1 MGKKVKKEVE
11 PPPKDVFDPLSVESK
26 KAATVVLMLSSPE
39 EEVLYK
45 GCEALYKFAL
55 KGEEN
60 KLTLLELGALEPLFK
75 LVTHEDP
82 TVRRNAT
89 MVVGIMASH
98 NDVKKS
104 LRQLDV
110 TSAFIA
116 RLAPEGNL
124 QHLFEDVVIH
134 EFASLCLVH
143 MSVDYNSKVQIFE
156 QGGLEPLIRLLGS
169 PDPDVKK
176 NCVECIYNLVQDF
189 QSRAAVREL
198 NVIPPLLE
206 LLKSDYPVIQLL
218 ALKTLGA
225 ITIDRETRVM
235 LRENQGL
242 DHLFKILE
250 TKEFNDLHVEALGVV
265 ANCLEDVDT
274 MQLIQETGGLRKLL
288 AFTEV
293 STLTEF
299 QKNAAKAIAKAAA
312 DPENR
317 KILNEQEV
325 EKCLITLLGTDN
337 EGTKIAASQAIS
349 AMCENLASKQTTG
362 ALGIPQ
368 LVQLLSSENEEVKEA
383 AATALVNLTTAHP
396 ANVSA
401 VAEAEAIEPLI
412 SVLSCKR
419 DGAVASAASVLTNL
433 AMQEPLRLTIQSHGF
448 MTAIV
453 EPLNSTNSIVQS
465 RAALAV
471 AAMGC
476 DTEARTELRNSGGL
490 EPLVKLLHSKNDE
503 VRRNACWAVMVCAS
517 DELTAA
523 EMTRLGA
530 LDILDEINLSI
541 GRKNNFSEAALEK
554 ILDHNLPQKYSQ
566 MGFLASTN
574 IILDGFYD
582 YGQVKPGEKLLSLEE
597 LCAQELNDHRAII
610 LINAKLSELEHPAIS
625 ITIEEKPQ
633 EIIASRIGVS
643 ASSVRK
649 SSRNNSLD
657 EKPDSPGRSSSISK
671 GSSREKGSRK
681 GKGKKEEE
689 KPKDEELEAVIP
701 KVVETPGKALWIPPF
716 DPILYDYITE
726 ISRTILPLPTSK
738 EQVVALAQFVAER
751 LGGPIERDNLHEFS
765 WELHISEIEY
775 ELKCNVVPIGKI
787 EKGTFYH
794 RALLFKVLADRIA
807 INCSLYRGEY
817 NRGWNEVKLVDDS
830 PLGIPGLLLPPQVFI
845 VDLMYQP
852 GCLMKEESPEADR
865 YRRI

>member
-75 LVTHEDP
+75 LVIHEDP

-116 RLAPEGNL
+116 RLAPE
-124 QHLFEDVVIH
+124 EDVVIH

-143 MSVDYNSKVQIFE
+143 MSIDYNSKVQIFE

-189 QSRAAVREL
+189 QSRAAIREL
-198 NVIPPLLE
+198 NVMPPLLE

-225 ITIDRETRVM
+225 ITIDKETRMM

-476 DTEARTELRNSGGL
+476 DTDGRTELRNSGGF

-503 VRRNACWAVMVCAS
+503 VRRNACWAVMVCAN

-597 LCAQELNDHRAII
+597 LCGQELNDHRAII
-610 LINAKLSELEHPAIS
+610 LINAKLSELEHQAIS
-625 ITIEEKPQ
+625 ISIEEKPQ
-633 EIIASRIGVS
+633 ENPASRIGAS
-643 ASSVRK
+643 ATSVRK
-649 SSRNNSLD
+649 TSRN
-657 EKPDSPGRSSSISK
+657 K
-671 GSSREKGSRK
+671 K

-689 KPKDEELEAVIP
+689 KPKDEELEASIP

-716 DPILYDYITE
+716 DPILFDYITE

-738 EQVVALAQFVAER
+738 EQVVALAQFVADR
-751 LGGPIERDNLHEFS
+751 LGGPIERNNLHEFS

-817 NRGWNEVKLVDDS
+817 NRAWNEVKLVDDS
-830 PLGIPGLLLPPQVFI
+830 PLGIPGLLLPPQVYI

-852 GCLMKEESPEADR
+852 GCLMKEESPEADC

>member
-1 MGKKVKKEVE
+1 AWRIRERKME
-11 PPPKDVFDPLSVESK
+11 PSLIESK

-45 GCEALYKFAL
+45 ACEALYKFAL

-89 MVVGIMASH
+89 MVIGIMASH
-98 NDVKKS
+98 IDVKKS

-116 RLAPEGNL
+116 RLAPE
-124 QHLFEDVVIH
+124 EDVVIH

-189 QSRAAVREL
+189 QSRAAIREL

-218 ALKTLGA
+218 ALKTLCV

-242 DHLFKILE
+242 DHLFKTLE

-368 LVQLLSSENEEVKEA
+368 LVQLLSSENEELKEA

-396 ANVSA
+396 ANASA

-453 EPLNSTNSIVQS
+453 DPLNSTNSTVQS

-476 DTEARTELRNSGGL
+476 DAEARTELRNSGGL

-610 LINAKLSELEHPAIS
+610 LINAKLSEL
-625 ITIEEKPQ
+625 
-633 EIIASRIGVS
+633 
-643 ASSVRK
+643 
-649 SSRNNSLD
+649 
-657 EKPDSPGRSSSISK
+657 
-671 GSSREKGSRK
+671 K

-689 KPKDEELEAVIP
+689 KPKDEEVEPSVP
-701 KVVETPGKALWIPPF
+701 KVVETPGKAVWIPPF

-726 ISRTILPLPTSK
+726 VSRTILPLPTSK
-738 EQVVALAQFVAER
+738 EQVVALAQFVADR
-751 LGGPIERDNLHEFS
+751 LGGPIERNNLHEFS

-775 ELKCNVVPIGKI
+775 ELKCNVIPIGKI
-787 EKGTFYH
+787 GKGTFYH

-845 VDLMYQP
+845 VDLMYEP

>member
-1 MGKKVKKEVE
+1 MGKKIKKEVE

-39 EEVLYK
+39 EEVLSK
-45 GCEALYKFAL
+45 ACEALYKFAA

-60 KLTLLELGALEPLFK
+60 KLTLLELGALEPMFK

-82 TVRRNAT
+82 VVRRNAT

-116 RLAPEGNL
+116 RLAPE
-124 QHLFEDVVIH
+124 DVVIH

-143 MSVDYNSKVQIFE
+143 MAVEYNSKVQIFE

-189 QSRAAVREL
+189 QSRAAIREL

-206 LLKSDYPVIQLL
+206 LLKSDYPIIQLL
-218 ALKTLGA
+218 ALKTLGI
-225 ITIDRETRVM
+225 ITIDKETRMM

-250 TKEFNDLHVEALGVV
+250 TKDFNDLHVEALGVV

-274 MQLIQETGGLRKLL
+274 MQLIQETGCLRKLL

-293 STLTEF
+293 STLPEF
-299 QKNAAKAIAKAAA
+299 QRNAAKAITKAAY

-325 EKCLITLLGTDN
+325 EKCLVTLLGTDN
-337 EGTKIAASQAIS
+337 DGTKIAASQAIS
-349 AMCENLASKQTTG
+349 AMCENLASKQTIG
-362 ALGIPQ
+362 NLGIPQ
-368 LVQLLSSENEEVKEA
+368 LVQLLSSDNEEVKEA
-383 AATALVNLTTAHP
+383 AATALVNLTTSHLGNA
-396 ANVSA
+396 SA
-401 VAEAEAIEPLI
+401 VADADGIEPLI
-412 SVLSCKR
+412 NILSSRR
-419 DGAVASAASVLTNL
+419 DGAVASAATVLTNL
-433 AMQEPLRLTIQSHGF
+433 AIQEPLRLNIQSHGI
-448 MTAIV
+448 MSALV
-453 EPLNSTNSIVQS
+453 EPLNSNNSTVQS
-465 RAALAV
+465 RAALVV
-471 AAMGC
+471 AAVCC
-476 DTEARTELRNSGGL
+476 DAEARAELRNSGGL
-490 EPLVKLLHSKNDE
+490 DPLVKLLHSKHDE

-530 LDILDEINLSI
+530 LDILEEINLSI
-541 GRKNNFSEAALEK
+541 GRKNNFSEAALDK
-554 ILDHNLPQKYSQ
+554 ILDHNLSQKYSQ
-566 MGFLASTN
+566 MGYLSCNN
-574 IILDGFYD
+574 IISDGFYD
-582 YGQVKPGEKLLSLEE
+582 YGQVKPGVKLLSLEE
-597 LCAQELNDHRAII
+597 LSGQELNDHRAII
-610 LINAKLSELEHPAIS
+610 LVNAKLPEPEP
-625 ITIEEKPQ
+625 TTPFPTEERAVQ
-633 EIIASRIGVS
+633 EIVTTRNL
-643 ASSVRK
+643 SSVSTIRK
-649 SSRNNSLD
+649 TSKEKNSAVED
-657 EKPDSPGRSSSISK
+657 KPESPGRNASISK
-671 GSSREKGSRK
+671 GSTREKGSRK
-681 GKGKKEEE
+681 GKWKKEEE
-689 KPKDEELEAVIP
+689 KPKEEEIETTMP
-701 KVVETPGKALWIPPF
+701 KIMEDVPEKIIWLPPV
-716 DPILYDYITE
+716 DTILQEYINE
-726 ISRTILPLPTSK
+726 ISKTILPLATTK
-738 EQVVALAQFVAER
+738 EQVIQLAQFVADKM
-751 LGGPIERDNLHEFS
+751 GGPIERDKLHEFS

-787 EKGTFYH
+787 NKGTFYH
-794 RALLFKVLADRIA
+794 RALLFKVLADRIG
-807 INCSLYRGEY
+807 IGCSLVRGEY

-852 GCLMKEESPEADR
+852 GYLMKDGSPEANH

>member
-1 MGKKVKKEVE
+1 MGKKIKKEVE

-39 EEVLYK
+39 EEVLHK

-82 TVRRNAT
+82 IVRRNAT

-116 RLAPEGNL
+116 RLAPE
-124 QHLFEDVVIH
+124 EDVVIH

-143 MSVDYNSKVQIFE
+143 MSVEYNSKVQIFE

-176 NCVECIYNLVQDF
+176 NSVECIYNLVQDF
-189 QSRAAVREL
+189 QSRAAIREL

-218 ALKTLGA
+218 SLKTLGI
-225 ITIDRETRVM
+225 ITIDRETRVI

-265 ANCLEDVDT
+265 GNCLEDVDT
-274 MQLIQETGGLRKLL
+274 MQLIQQTGGLRKLL

-293 STLTEF
+293 STLPEF

-401 VAEAEAIEPLI
+401 VAESDAIEPLI

-433 AMQEPLRLTIQSHGF
+433 AMQEPLRLSIQSHGF

-476 DTEARTELRNSGGL
+476 DAEARTELRNSGGL

-523 EMTRLGA
+523 EMTRVGA
-530 LDILDEINLSI
+530 LDILNEINLSI

-566 MGFLASTN
+566 LGFLTSSN

-582 YGQVKPGEKLLSLEE
+582 FGQVKPGEKLLSLEE
-597 LCAQELNDHRAII
+597 LCTQKLNDHRAII
-610 LINAKLSELEHPAIS
+610 LINSKLSEIEQATSIS
-625 ITIEEKPQ
+625 VEEKAQ
-633 EIIASRIGVS
+633 DTTSSKTGVS
-643 ASSVRK
+643 ASSNRRG
-649 SSRNNSLD
+649 SRN
-657 EKPDSPGRSSSISK
+657 KKGR
-671 GSSREKGSRK
+671 
-681 GKGKKEEE
+681 GKKEEE
-689 KPKDEELEAVIP
+689 KPKEEDLELSVP
-701 KVVETPGKALWIPPF
+701 KILETPGKVLWIPPF
-716 DPILYDYITE
+716 DPILFDYITE
-726 ISRTILPLPTSK
+726 VSRTILPLPTSK
-738 EQVVALAQFVAER
+738 EQVVALAQ

-787 EKGTFYH
+787 NKGTFFH

-807 INCSLYRGEY
+807 INSSLYRGEY
-817 NRGWNEVKLVDDS
+817 NRAWNEVKLVDDS
-830 PLGIPGLLLPPQVFI
+830 PLGIPGLLLPPQVYI
-845 VDLMYQP
+845 VDLIYEP
-852 GCLMKEESPEADR
+852 GCLMKEESPEADH

>member
-1 MGKKVKKEVE
+1 
-11 PPPKDVFDPLSVESK
+11 
-26 KAATVVLMLSSPE
+26 
-39 EEVLYK
+39 
-45 GCEALYKFAL
+45 
-55 KGEEN
+55 
-60 KLTLLELGALEPLFK
+60 
-75 LVTHEDP
+75 
-82 TVRRNAT
+82 
-89 MVVGIMASH
+89 
-98 NDVKKS
+98 
-104 LRQLDV
+104 
-110 TSAFIA
+110 
-116 RLAPEGNL
+116 
-124 QHLFEDVVIH
+124 
-134 EFASLCLVH
+134 
-143 MSVDYNSKVQIFE
+143 
-156 QGGLEPLIRLLGS
+156 
-169 PDPDVKK
+169 
-176 NCVECIYNLVQDF
+176 
-189 QSRAAVREL
+189 
-198 NVIPPLLE
+198 
-206 LLKSDYPVIQLL
+206 
-218 ALKTLGA
+218 
-225 ITIDRETRVM
+225 
-235 LRENQGL
+235 
-242 DHLFKILE
+242 
-250 TKEFNDLHVEALGVV
+250 
-265 ANCLEDVDT
+265 
-274 MQLIQETGGLRKLL
+274 
-288 AFTEV
+288 
-293 STLTEF
+293 
-299 QKNAAKAIAKAAA
+299 
-312 DPENR
+312 
-317 KILNEQEV
+317 
-325 EKCLITLLGTDN
+325 TLLGTDN

-453 EPLNSTNSIVQS
+453 DPLNSTNSIVQS

-476 DTEARTELRNSGGL
+476 DAEARTELRNSGGL

-530 LDILDEINLSI
+530 LDVLDEINLSI

-610 LINAKLSELEHPAIS
+610 LINAKLSEL
-625 ITIEEKPQ
+625 
-633 EIIASRIGVS
+633 
-643 ASSVRK
+643 
-649 SSRNNSLD
+649 
-657 EKPDSPGRSSSISK
+657 
-671 GSSREKGSRK
+671 K

-689 KPKDEELEAVIP
+689 KPKDEDLESSVP
-701 KVVETPGKALWIPPF
+701 KVVETPGKAVWIPPF

-738 EQVVALAQFVAER
+738 EQVVALAQFVADR

-765 WELHISEIEY
+765 WELHISAIEY
-775 ELKCNVVPIGKI
+775 ELKCNVIPIGKI
-787 EKGTFYH
+787 GKGTFYH

-830 PLGIPGLLLPPQVFI
+830 PLGIPGLLLPPQIFI
-845 VDLMYQP
+845 VDLMYEP